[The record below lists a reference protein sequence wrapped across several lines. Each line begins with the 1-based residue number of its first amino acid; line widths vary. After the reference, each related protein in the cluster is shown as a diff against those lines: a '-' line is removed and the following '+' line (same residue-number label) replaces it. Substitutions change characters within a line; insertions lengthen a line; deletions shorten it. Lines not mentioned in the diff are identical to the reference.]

1 MKAYHSPSLPP
12 SRELLAAYLSF
23 IVKHRGVSSSAY
35 RQNRKALQE
44 FLDYLENRT
53 ISLKGVQVK
62 DLDDFIRKAAA
73 LYMSKSY
80 LKTRTTAIRGFFRYL
95 FGEGWL
101 SRDLSR
107 AVESPRIYR
116 DATVPPH
123 FTWEELG
130 QLLASIKGEDPFVL
144 RDRAMLGL
152 LCVYGLRS
160 EEVVS
165 LTLDDIDWTHKVLR
179 IQNRKNSSSLALP
192 LLPIV
197 EAVLS
202 QYIRKGRPSH
212 VVFREVLLNRYEQ
225 PIKNGNSLSRRLHIL
240 TERAGLEGGRGCHAI
255 RRAVGTR
262 LVEQGCGV
270 ANVALILG
278 HKSPQSVQVYLRLSQ
293 ELLRDVA
300 DNYGEML

>member
-23 IVKHRGVSSSAY
+23 IVKHRGLSQSAY

-130 QLLASIKGEDPFVL
+130 QLLASIKGEDPFAL

-179 IQNRKNSSSLALP
+179 IQNRKNGSSLALP
-192 LLPIV
+192 LLPVV

-255 RRAVGTR
+255 RRAVGTH
-262 LVEQGCGV
+262 LVEQGCGL

-278 HKSPQSVQVYLRLSQ
+278 HKSFQSVQVYLRLSR

>member
-130 QLLASIKGEDPFVL
+130 QLLASIKGEDPFAL

-179 IQNRKNSSSLALP
+179 IQNRKNGSSLALP
-192 LLPIV
+192 LLPVV

-255 RRAVGTR
+255 RRAVGTH
-262 LVEQGCGV
+262 LVEQGCGL

-278 HKSPQSVQVYLRLSQ
+278 HKSFQSVQVYLRLSR